1 MEYVAQQITEF
12 TASDIPEEYTEWNS
26 STTYILE
33 ESILTNASVVKY
45 GNYYYRSLTNNNLGF
60 NPEEYLNIKWMIL
73 KVSNTHAMLD
83 LQSQTVT
90 TVLASSF
97 YVEFNRPL
105 LADTIGLG
113 YVNCSKITVEHYD
126 TMGDLIPEVT
136 QIIEYSAN
144 EFVTDYWSYI
154 YSDYS
159 YVRDRAQLIKM
170 SPAGVK
176 IRLTFENTTSI
187 ISVGYLVVGEA
198 VNMGTS
204 QYGVKFGYNSYA
216 KKEFDEYGR
225 LRITKRAVQNILDF
239 ETDVPN
245 SYTMFVR
252 NKTSEIYNEIV
263 MFIVD
268 ENTSSLYQNIITLGT
283 VQSADLVISYPT
295 FSTMSWSII
304 EAI

>member
-1 MEYVAQQITEF
+1 MEYVSQQITGF
-12 TASDIPEEYTEWNS
+12 TASDIPEEYLDWDPDGV
-26 STTYILE
+26 YILE
-33 ESILTNASVVKY
+33 ESALTNASVVKY
-45 GNYYYRSLTNNNLGF
+45 GNYYYRSLTNANQGF

-83 LQSQTVT
+83 LQSQTIT
-90 TVLASSF
+90 TVLDSSF
-97 YVEFNRPL
+97 YVEFDRPL

-126 TMGDLIPEVT
+126 ALGDLIPEVT

-170 SPAGVK
+170 SPAGIK
-176 IRLTFENTTSI
+176 IRLTFENTTSV

-216 KKEFDEYGR
+216 KKEFDDYGR

-252 NKTSEIYNEIV
+252 NKTAEIYNDIV

-268 ENTSSLYQNIITLGT
+268 ENPSSLYQNIITLGT
-283 VQSADLVISYPT
+283 IQNADLVISYPT

>member
-12 TASDIPEEYTEWNS
+12 IASDIPEEYAEWLPTS
-26 STTYILE
+26 TYILE
-33 ESILTNASVVKY
+33 EAALTNASVVKY
-45 GNYYYRSLTNNNLGF
+45 GNYYYRSLTNNNIGF

-90 TVLASSF
+90 TVLEPSF
-97 YVEFNRPL
+97 YVEFDRPL

-126 TMGDLIPEVT
+126 AIGDLIPEVT

-176 IRLTFENTTSI
+176 IRLTFENTTSV